1 MQRPHPEITD
11 MINLDNDNLLCMTLK
26 EYGQV
31 GPKTFQQ
38 LLMLYGHPDNIYE
51 QSANDLASM
60 TSIKLEHAEKI
71 INSRDLIDEA
81 RAARDHLHS
90 LNIDVISYLD
100 EAYPEPLRRIDD
112 PPVVIY
118 ARGDCDLLQ
127 NGGVA
132 IVGTTQADQAGIR
145 ASVDFAREF
154 SDQGH
159 TIISGLALGIDS
171 AAHLGCLKNGG
182 KTVAVLGCGQMS
194 IYPEENQ
201 PLAKLITESGV
212 VISEYDVYAEAI
224 PGRLISR
231 NRLIAGLADVV
242 LITQLGDQR
251 KGELHAAQA
260 ALDQGKPVFI
270 YDPDDKYNFETMLD
284 NLAIK
289 IKDLDGIVEIMKYI
303 A

>member
-1 MQRPHPEITD
+1 
-11 MINLDNDNLLCMTLK
+11 
-26 EYGQV
+26 
-31 GPKTFQQ
+31 
-38 LLMLYGHPDNIYE
+38 
-51 QSANDLASM
+51 
-60 TSIKLEHAEKI
+60 
-71 INSRDLIDEA
+71 
-81 RAARDHLHS
+81 
-90 LNIDVISYLD
+90 
-100 EAYPEPLRRIDD
+100 
-112 PPVVIY
+112 
-118 ARGDCDLLQ
+118 
-127 NGGVA
+127 
-132 IVGTTQADQAGIR
+132 
-145 ASVDFAREF
+145 
-154 SDQGH
+154 
-159 TIISGLALGIDS
+159 
-171 AAHLGCLKNGG
+171 
-182 KTVAVLGCGQMS
+182 
-194 IYPEENQ
+194 
-201 PLAKLITESGV
+201 